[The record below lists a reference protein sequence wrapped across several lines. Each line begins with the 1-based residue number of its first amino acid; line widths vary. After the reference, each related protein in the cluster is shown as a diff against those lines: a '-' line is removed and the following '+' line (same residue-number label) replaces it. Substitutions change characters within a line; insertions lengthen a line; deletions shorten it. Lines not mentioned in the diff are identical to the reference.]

1 MASEKALKPDEL
13 RKAFQGILER
23 LGALE
28 KTVERLA
35 QRITESD
42 LEARART
49 DYIRSV
55 QTKIDLYSLEMD
67 RTLPKITAAEAQLGR
82 SNAVQD
88 RLWALLGQNAHSID
102 SLREWIEKQL
112 AEQDGQGA

>member
-23 LGALE
+23 LGVLE
-28 KTVERLA
+28 KTVEKLA
-35 QRITESD
+35 EKFEQHD

-67 RTLPKITAAEAQLGR
+67 RALPKITAAEAQLGR
-82 SNAVQD
+82 SNATQD

-102 SLREWIEKQL
+102 ALREWIEQEITKQGD
-112 AEQDGQGA
+112 DGD